1 MPCCYLL
8 CLRLPD
14 GRGTGSR
21 DEDAPRVSTV
31 RREDCT
37 VEPRDFARQKQI
49 ASLVQP
55 LLTALCKAATN
66 TFVGDVILAQEHQV
80 ALAQIRPVER
90 FARATRDAAI
100 VPNQTAQILTARE
113 KAAVIV
119 RLLMAEGAPM
129 RISGLPEH
137 MQASLAEQMGHMR
150 LVDRT
155 TLGVVVAEFMGELE
169 QVGLS
174 FPGGIE
180 GALSMMDG
188 HISTTAA
195 NRLRRLAGASAK
207 ADPWDRIK
215 ALDPERLLPI
225 LIEESVEVAAVMLS
239 MLPVPKAADLLGK
252 LPGERA
258 RRVAFAVSLTGNVDP
273 ETVRRIGLSL
283 IGQLENQ
290 PPRAFDGDPVERVGA
305 ILNVSPAFTREDV
318 LKGLEE
324 TDAAF
329 AEQVRRAIFTFVH
342 IPTRLAARDVPKI
355 VRLVDPVALVTAL
368 AGGQGDAAKEV
379 AAEFI
384 LANMSQRM
392 SQSLRE
398 EMTERGEVKEK
409 DAELAMNA
417 VILAIRQLEATG
429 EIVLTRD
436 GE

>member
-1 MPCCYLL
+1 M
-8 CLRLPD
+8 
-14 GRGTGSR
+14 
-21 DEDAPRVSTV
+21 A
-31 RREDCT
+31 
-37 VEPRDFARQKQI
+37 
-49 ASLVQP
+49 
-55 LLTALCKAATN
+55 
-66 TFVGDVILAQEHQV
+66 EHQV

-90 FARATRDAAI
+90 FVRVTNDAA
-100 VPNQTAQILTARE
+100 PPRGLNARE

-119 RLLMAEGAPM
+119 RLLMAEGSPLP
-129 RISGLPEH
+129 ITSLPEH
-137 MQASLAEQMGHMR
+137 MQAALAEQMGQMR

-155 TLGVVVAEFMGELE
+155 TLGAVVAEFMSELE
-169 QVGLS
+169 EVGLS

-207 ADPWDRIK
+207 ADPWDRIM
-215 ALDPERLLPI
+215 ALDADRLLPI
-225 LIEESVEVAAVMLS
+225 LIAESVEVAAVMLS
-239 MLPVPKAADLLGK
+239 KLPVPKAAELLGK

-258 RRVAFAVSLTGNVDP
+258 RRVAFAVSMTGNVDP

-283 IGQLENQ
+283 AGQLENL
-290 PPRAFDGDPVERVGA
+290 PARAFDGDPVERVGA

-329 AEQVRRAIFTFVH
+329 AEQVRRAIFTFIH
-342 IPTRLAARDVPKI
+342 IPARLVARDVPKL
-355 VRLVDPVALVTAL
+355 VRLVEPVALVTAL
-368 AGGQGDAAKEV
+368 AGAKSDAAQMA

-392 SQSLRE
+392 AQSLRE
-398 EMTERGEVKEK
+398 EMEARGVVKEK

-417 VILAIRQLEATG
+417 VITAVRALEASG
-429 EIVLTRD
+429 EVVLIRD
-436 GE
+436 EE